1 MSAYA
6 TVEDV
11 AARTGRILSEAEKA
25 LCATLLADAAVMIDS
40 RAPEAFAE
48 RKKIVS
54 CRMVLRALPM
64 ADAGVPIGA
73 TQGSISA
80 LGYSQSWTMGNGSTG
95 ELYLSKSDKQLL
107 GLSNNIGSFSP
118 VESLTGGSIE
128 CAALM

>member
-11 AARTGRILSEAEKA
+11 AARTGRILSESEKA
-25 LCATLLADAAVMIDS
+25 LCAALLADAAVMIDS

-54 CRMVLRALPM
+54 CRMVLRALPI
-64 ADAGVPIGA
+64 ADAGVPVGA

-80 LGYSQSWTMGNGSTG
+80 LSYSQSWTMGSGTVG
-95 ELYLSKSDKQLL
+95 ELYLSKQDKQLL
-107 GLSNNIGSFSP
+107 GLNNLIGSFSP
-118 VESLTGGSIE
+118 VESLAGGGIE